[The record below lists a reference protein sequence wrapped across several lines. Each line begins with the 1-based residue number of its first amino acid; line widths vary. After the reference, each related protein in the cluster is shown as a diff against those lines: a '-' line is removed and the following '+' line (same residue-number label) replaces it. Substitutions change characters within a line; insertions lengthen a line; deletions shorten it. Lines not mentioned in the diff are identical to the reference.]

1 MNLEER
7 CLLLEEENRQLRNAM
22 RLPDV
27 ARYPAKWRLN
37 GAESRVLSSLIS
49 APGGYRS
56 REALAQAARRWE
68 TTAASDE
75 LLKVVIC
82 TLRKKIAPFDIKID
96 TVRGVGYKLGE
107 DAKAKIVGAR
117 TREVAR

>member
-7 CLLLEEENRQLRNAM
+7 CFLLEEENRQLRNAM

-37 GAESRVLSSLIS
+37 GAESRVLSSLVS
-49 APGGYRS
+49 APSGYRS
-56 REALAQAARRWE
+56 RDALAQAARRWE
-68 TTAASDE
+68 TTAASDR
-75 LLKVVIC
+75 LLKVVMC
-82 TLRKKIAPFDIKID
+82 TLRKKLAPFDIKID
-96 TVRGVGYKLGE
+96 TVHGVGYKLGE